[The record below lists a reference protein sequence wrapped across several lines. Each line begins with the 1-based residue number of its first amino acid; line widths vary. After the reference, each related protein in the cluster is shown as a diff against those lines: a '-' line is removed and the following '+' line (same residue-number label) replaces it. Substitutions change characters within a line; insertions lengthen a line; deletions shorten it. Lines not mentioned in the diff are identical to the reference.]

1 MAAFQYNIS
10 ITGDCQNTN
19 SGQIYLSLTGG
30 TPPYTVDWIDPN
42 LGTEVVTLL
51 PSVRSSLSAD
61 TYSVRVNDSTLPANQ
76 EFYINIPVSSGVCAN
91 ILGVQGTTCSLN
103 NGSVTGSSS
112 SDYSTTSFY
121 LYDSNDNYIMSAITD
136 LNEVIFGTLTAGTYY
151 IAAVDLG
158 GCTGYSSNFI
168 VEDSDTLDFGLYVI
182 PNSSCGGTPV
192 GSIIITGV
200 TGTPPYTYNWST
212 SSTGTTVTGLTSGTY
227 SVSVTDFYGCV
238 TTKSATI
245 VDISPI
251 GLGTFTA
258 VQPSCF
264 SADGSFTIQVT
275 GGTAP
280 YYYSAST
287 GNIQI
292 QYGTSWT
299 VSGLSPGNYSVQV
312 TDAALCSFVAGTVL
326 TPPQGIT
333 SVNISSIGTTC
344 SSDGGSI
351 QVSVFGGTT
360 PYIYTLI
367 YPNGNTTNVTNTLTT
382 QLFSNLGSGTYGVAV
397 QDAAGCSYI
406 DEITLFATNT
416 YTISTE
422 VTGTT
427 CNQNNGLILVTRT
440 EGGAPPYDYSLDG
453 IQDILDTTLS
463 AVTFTNVSSGQ
474 HTITVTDATGCTQT
488 TQVYVNESE
497 PLDFT
502 LYSTSCGEGSDG
514 TLTALISSGTPPFTF
529 NWSNNVQNNPQQIQ
543 VTGLTADTY
552 GLTIV
557 DSLGCTLNRSTTVDC
572 ESLYVS
578 YQTYVMGGEEFTI
591 QSQTKYGLL
600 QMLNEGFN
608 DLTNDKV
615 SCDLLSAVFGVK
627 VSVNPMGLTTSQNFF
642 TGTTLVSA
650 PSDNLYYDTVKNLLL
665 TIPGVGGVTIDALN
679 NQITVTTDPNNT
691 ILNGEEIVVEL
702 TIVYD
707 IICLSCVIPTP
718 TPTITTTPT
727 ITPTI
732 TPTPTSTQNP
742 TVTPTPTVTK
752 TPTITPSVTP
762 ICSDDIIGTIGPIYN
777 DFGVQRHPT
786 LNAVYTTSYV
796 SPTLGGGLYYGG
808 TNSVSPLLI
817 DGNLDNPSFMTIN
830 TTDNK
835 LYLNVNNGLKIY
847 NTLTNTLIQTITG
860 RGSYFYLGGLAYNSS
875 NNKVYASSASGIT
888 TGELLIIDEFGFQ
901 TFINGLP
908 IRPLNQDGIIY
919 NPISTNL
926 YIVGQGNTVQIF
938 NTTTNTIAGSINLSS
953 VPKTLAYKGSTNQL
967 FVVRDGHIDV
977 VNCNTNAITATWTI
991 PSIKPN
997 SRSIVYNSVND
1008 KLYLST
1014 YSNYVFPLGYEASVV
1029 VINPNTG
1036 ASLKTIPITP
1046 ISVLGLGGIDFTPDN
1061 TIFVANPN
1069 LGLGQVIKICG
1080 SV

>member
-1 MAAFQYNIS
+1 
-10 ITGDCQNTN
+10 
-19 SGQIYLSLTGG
+19 
-30 TPPYTVDWIDPN
+30 
-42 LGTEVVTLL
+42 
-51 PSVRSSLSAD
+51 
-61 TYSVRVNDSTLPANQ
+61 
-76 EFYINIPVSSGVCAN
+76 
-91 ILGVQGTTCSLN
+91 
-103 NGSVTGSSS
+103 
-112 SDYSTTSFY
+112 
-121 LYDSNDNYIMSAITD
+121 
-136 LNEVIFGTLTAGTYY
+136 
-151 IAAVDLG
+151 
-158 GCTGYSSNFI
+158 
-168 VEDSDTLDFGLYVI
+168 
-182 PNSSCGGTPV
+182 
-192 GSIIITGV
+192 
-200 TGTPPYTYNWST
+200 
-212 SSTGTTVTGLTSGTY
+212 
-227 SVSVTDFYGCV
+227 
-238 TTKSATI
+238 
-245 VDISPI
+245 
-251 GLGTFTA
+251 
-258 VQPSCF
+258 
-264 SADGSFTIQVT
+264 
-275 GGTAP
+275 
-280 YYYSAST
+280 
-287 GNIQI
+287 
-292 QYGTSWT
+292 
-299 VSGLSPGNYSVQV
+299 
-312 TDAALCSFVAGTVL
+312 
-326 TPPQGIT
+326 
-333 SVNISSIGTTC
+333 
-344 SSDGGSI
+344 
-351 QVSVFGGTT
+351 
-360 PYIYTLI
+360 
-367 YPNGNTTNVTNTLTT
+367 
-382 QLFSNLGSGTYGVAV
+382 
-397 QDAAGCSYI
+397 
-406 DEITLFATNT
+406 
-416 YTISTE
+416 
-422 VTGTT
+422 
-427 CNQNNGLILVTRT
+427 
-440 EGGAPPYDYSLDG
+440 
-453 IQDILDTTLS
+453 
-463 AVTFTNVSSGQ
+463 
-474 HTITVTDATGCTQT
+474 
-488 TQVYVNESE
+488 
-497 PLDFT
+497 
-502 LYSTSCGEGSDG
+502 
-514 TLTALISSGTPPFTF
+514 
-529 NWSNNVQNNPQQIQ
+529 
-543 VTGLTADTY
+543 
-552 GLTIV
+552 
-557 DSLGCTLNRSTTVDC
+557 
-572 ESLYVS
+572 
-578 YQTYVMGGEEFTI
+578 MGGEEFTI

-642 TGTTLVSA
+642 TGTTLVND

-665 TIPGVGGVTIDALN
+665 TIPGVGGVTIDAFN
-679 NQITVTTDPNNT
+679 NQITVSTEPNNT
-691 ILNGEEIVVEL
+691 TLNGEEIVVEL

-707 IICLSCVIPTP
+707 IMCLSCVIPTP

-796 SPTLGGGLYYGG
+796 GPTLGGGLYYGG

-830 TTDNK
+830 TTDNR

-875 NNKVYASSASGIT
+875 NNKVYASSASGVT

-926 YIVGQGNTVQIF
+926 YIVGQGNTIQIF
-938 NTTTNTIAGSINLSS
+938 NTTTNTITGSITLNSA
-953 VPKTLAYKGSTNQL
+953 PKTLAYKESTNQL

-977 VNCNTNAITATWTI
+977 VNCVTNTITTTWTI

-997 SRSIVYNSVND
+997 SRSIVYNTIND

-1029 VINPNTG
+1029 IINPNTG
-1036 ASLKTIPITP
+1036 VLLKTIPITP